1 MVGRGSSA
9 AGESP
14 KANSCSMA
22 GLVDDAEDGG
32 DAIIHGGKNT
42 LRRSGL

>member
-14 KANSCSMA
+14 QTTSCSIP
-22 GLVDDAEDGG
+22 GLVDDAEDGR
-32 DAIIHGGKNT
+32 DAIIHGGKDT
-42 LRRSGL
+42 LKRSGL